1 MTNPSIMLRPTSVT
15 SQSVKKYYDNN
26 TSIFLSLGTGKN
38 NHSIHRAVWGE
49 GVQNRDEA
57 QAFAN
62 KLILDALIKIPSL
75 QNLHVLD
82 LGCGVGST
90 LFYLVENFLE
100 KADYTGITI
109 STRQVETAKKINQHM
124 GYSCQFVAGDF
135 LTLPEMQPVHF
146 AYAIEAF
153 IHASDARAFFRE
165 ASRVLQAGGR
175 LVLIDDFLTEKGSR
189 ASLTSHH
196 RQWLEDVEKGWM
208 AGTLITP
215 AQAAHMAQAIKLSLI
230 ENHNLTPFLELKRPR
245 DRFIGILIKLLGK
258 WAYHSTYFR
267 SLHGGDALQKCLLN
281 GLLEYRMLIFEKTN

>member
-1 MTNPSIMLRPTSVT
+1 MMVRPTSVT

-26 TSIFLSLGTGKN
+26 TSIFLSLGTGNK

-62 KLILDALIKIPSL
+62 KLILDVLITLPYS

-90 LFYLVENFLE
+90 LFYLIENFTE
-100 KADYTGITI
+100 KAEYTGITI
-109 STRQVETAKKINQHM
+109 STKQVEIAKKINQHA
-124 GYSCQFVAGDF
+124 GFSCQFVAADF
-135 LTLPEMQPVHF
+135 LELPEMLPVHF
-146 AYAIEAF
+146 AFSIEAF

-165 ASRVLQAGGR
+165 VSRELQTGGR
-175 LVLIDDFLTEKGSR
+175 LVLIDDFLTEKGSSD
-189 ASLTSHH
+189 ALSFHQ
-196 RQWLEDVEKGWM
+196 RQWIDDVEKGWM

-215 AQAAHMAQAIKLSLI
+215 AQAVDMAQAIELSLI
-230 ENHNLTPFLELKRPR
+230 ENHNLTPFLELRRPR
-245 DRFIGILIKLLGK
+245 DRFIEILMKLLGK

-267 SLHGGDALQKCLLN
+267 SLRGGDALQKCLLN
-281 GLLEYRMLIFEKTN
+281 GLLEYRMLVFEKTK